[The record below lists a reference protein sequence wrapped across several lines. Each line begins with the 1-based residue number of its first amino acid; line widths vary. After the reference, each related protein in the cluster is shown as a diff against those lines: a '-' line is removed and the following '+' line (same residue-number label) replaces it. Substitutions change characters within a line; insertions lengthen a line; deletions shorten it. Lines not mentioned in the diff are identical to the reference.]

1 MCFENK
7 YNFNERWFIFGLD
20 CFHIN
25 KEMSFNNITGTS
37 PCLGTY
43 NSFVGY
49 VCFEEILRFLAAVLA
64 VGLLS
69 SDSQRLAY
77 CKFSALWFRPEVL
90 FVPQLCVAGYAS
102 FALVLPM

>member
-7 YNFNERWFIFGLD
+7 DNFNEGWFIFGLD
-20 CFHIN
+20 WFDIN
-25 KEMSFNNITGTS
+25 KKMSFNNITGTS

-49 VCFEEILRFLAAVLA
+49 VCLEEILRSLAAVLA
-64 VGLLS
+64 LSS

-77 CKFSALWFRPEVL
+77 CKFSGLWFRPEVL

>member
-1 MCFENK
+1 MFFENK

-20 CFHIN
+20 WFDIN

-37 PCLGTY
+37 PCLGIY

-49 VCFEEILRFLAAVLA
+49 VCFVEILRFLGAFLA
-64 VGLLS
+64 LS
-69 SDSQRLAY
+69 SSNSQRLAY
-77 CKFSALWFRPEVL
+77 CKFSGLWFRPEVL

-102 FALVLPM
+102 FALLLPM